1 MSIRHLS
8 FNSYLKTIFVA
19 LYIHLDR
26 LIFQLVDKK
35 FSKTNMKNQNVIQ
48 EQNTRQTSRTAG
60 DGAEDII
67 GREPTISNDDEE
79 TEFESQEF
87 SRLRCSSLQTELIQ
101 SENQRRNRQPSAGYP
116 GLAFGSPMF
125 SGTQM
130 KFSLISNELH
140 HIQNVQLKRV

>member
-1 MSIRHLS
+1 
-8 FNSYLKTIFVA
+8 
-19 LYIHLDR
+19 
-26 LIFQLVDKK
+26 
-35 FSKTNMKNQNVIQ
+35 MKNENVIQ